1 MSIEKSLYQA
11 PQGLE
16 TIGPDIEIEIEDPES
31 VTIGIDGME
40 IEITNE
46 EDDFNANL
54 VEFLDDGALEEIVGD
69 LIADFDDDI
78 SSRKDWIQT
87 YVDGL
92 ELLGMKI
99 EERTDPWAGAC
110 GVYHPLLSEALVKF
124 QAETIM

>member
-54 VEFLDDGALEEIVGD
+54 VEFLDDGDLEEIVGD

-87 YVDGL
+87 Y
-92 ELLGMKI
+92 
-99 EERTDPWAGAC
+99 RWT
-110 GVYHPLLSEALVKF
+110 
-124 QAETIM
+124 